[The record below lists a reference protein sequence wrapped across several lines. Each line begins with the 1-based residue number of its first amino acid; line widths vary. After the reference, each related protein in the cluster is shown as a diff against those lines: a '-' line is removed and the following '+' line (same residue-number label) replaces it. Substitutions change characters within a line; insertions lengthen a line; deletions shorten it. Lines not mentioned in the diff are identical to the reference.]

1 MGGSLKNYTFIFFPE
16 ILRLEYPC
24 LNSRRF
30 ENIAA
35 DVIIIVITS
44 DVPEAFQS
52 RQVIYSSHNITSDTI
67 PYQRVDQ
74 NQSYK
79 TVISKE
85 IYVVPF
91 VVVVTILDVSFQLLS
106 LP

>member
-1 MGGSLKNYTFIFFPE
+1 MGDSPKNCTFIFFPE
-16 ILRLEYPC
+16 ILSLKYPC

-52 RQVIYSSHNITSDTI
+52 R
-67 PYQRVDQ
+67 
-74 NQSYK
+74 
-79 TVISKE
+79 
-85 IYVVPF
+85 
-91 VVVVTILDVSFQLLS
+91 VTISPVIPS
-106 LP
+106 LINESIKTKITRL

>member
-1 MGGSLKNYTFIFFPE
+1 M
-16 ILRLEYPC
+16 
-24 LNSRRF
+24 
-30 ENIAA
+30 
-35 DVIIIVITS
+35 IIIVITN

-74 NQSYK
+74 NQNYK
-79 TVISKE
+79 TIVSKE
-85 IYVVPF
+85 THAVPF
-91 VVVVTILDVSFQLLS
+91 VVVITILDASFQLLS

>member
-1 MGGSLKNYTFIFFPE
+1 MCDSPKNYTFIFFPE
-16 ILRLEYPC
+16 IHSFEYPC
-24 LNSRRF
+24 LNPRRF

-35 DVIIIVITS
+35 DVIITVITN

-74 NQSYK
+74 NQNYK
-79 TVISKE
+79 TIIFKE
-85 IYVVPF
+85 THVVSF
-91 VVVVTILDVSFQLLS
+91 VVVISILDVSFQPLS

>member
-1 MGGSLKNYTFIFFPE
+1 MPQPK
-16 ILRLEYPC
+16 
-24 LNSRRF
+24 RF

-35 DVIIIVITS
+35 DVIIIVITN

-52 RQVIYSSHNITSDTI
+52 RQVIYSSLSITSDTI

-74 NQSYK
+74 NQNYK
-79 TVISKE
+79 TIVSE
-85 IYVVPF
+85 ETHVVPF
-91 VVVVTILDVSFQLLS
+91 VVVITIWDVSFLLLS